1 MSSFSDGLKQA
12 GKEVAAFFTSPIV
25 LKNLGL
31 FIVTI
36 AALLFLSSM
45 LMKSCT
51 RHGEAL
57 QVEDYSGMRLQEAVK
72 KARNSNFRIAI
83 SDSLDRGNNP
93 PNIVLTQDPAPF
105 SKVKKN
111 RTIYLTITKS
121 QRDQVLLPNII
132 GADEF
137 EQYAKKLNRLD
148 IKSEIKDR
156 VLNDRY
162 GANTILKIYIGEKE
176 INLEDIKKGF
186 KVDKGSTLYFDV
198 TERSDSYTN
207 IPDIKCEIFER
218 ADFLV
223 RSYQLV
229 VGTVHLDPTVVNRAT
244 AFVYKQVPEF
254 NATEKIRIGQ
264 QIDIYLTQNR
274 PDDCPLEEELVVPI
288 EE

>member
-1 MSSFSDGLKQA
+1 MSSFSDRLKHV
-12 GKEVAAFFTSPIV
+12 GKEIAAFFTSPII

-31 FIVTI
+31 FLVTI
-36 AALLFLSSM
+36 IGILFLSSI

-57 QVEDYSGMRLQEAVK
+57 QVEDYSGMRLAEAMK
-72 KARNSNFRIAI
+72 KARNSNFKIAI

-93 PNIVLTQDPAPF
+93 PNIVLTQEPSPF

-121 QRDQVLLPNII
+121 QRDQVILPTII

-137 EQYAKKLNRLD
+137 EQYAKKLNRLS

-156 VLNDRY
+156 ILNDRY
-162 GANTILKIYIGEKE
+162 ASNTILKIYNAEEKE
-176 INLEDIKKGF
+176 INLEDIKRGIKI
-186 KVDKGSTLYFDV
+186 DKGSTLYFDV

-207 IPDIKCEIFER
+207 IPEVKCEPFDR
-218 ADFLV
+218 ADFLI

-254 NATEKIRIGQ
+254 SSTEKIRIGQ
-264 QIDIYLTQNR
+264 QIDVYLTQNR
-274 PDDCPLEEELVVPI
+274 PSECPYEGDLTEPNE
-288 EE
+288 

>member
-1 MSSFSDGLKQA
+1 MSSFSDRLKYI
-12 GKEVAAFFTSPIV
+12 GKEITAFFTSPIV

-31 FIVTI
+31 FLATI
-36 AALLFLSSM
+36 ISLLFVSSM

-57 QVEDYSGMRLQEAVK
+57 QVEDYSGMRLTDAIK

-93 PNIVLTQDPAPF
+93 PNMVLSQDPAAF

-121 QRDQVLLPNII
+121 QRDQVMLPNII

-137 EQYAKKLNRLD
+137 EQYAKKLARLD

-162 GANTILKIYIGEKE
+162 AANTILKIYNGEKE
-176 INLEDIKKGF
+176 INLEDIKKGV
-186 KVDKGSTLYFDV
+186 KIDKGSTLYFDV
-198 TERSDSYTN
+198 TELSNSYTS
-207 IPDIKCEIFER
+207 IPEIRCEPFDR
-218 ADFLV
+218 ADFLI

-229 VGTVHLDPTVVNRAT
+229 VGTVHLDPTVVNRST

-254 NATEKIRIGQ
+254 SSTEKIRIGQ
-264 QIDIYLTQNR
+264 QIDVYLTQNR
-274 PDDCPLEEELVVPI
+274 PDDCPYEDNLTEPNE
-288 EE
+288 